1 MPLSDHEQRQLDE
14 IEHAFY
20 CDDPAFLSD
29 EFVYGWRHRVANMAF
44 GLGAS
49 LLFIGVATMVAVW
62 VVGIIVGSVGLLLM
76 WGSWP
81 VVRVSRHG

>member
-1 MPLSDHEQRQLDE
+1 M
-14 IEHAFY
+14 
-20 CDDPAFLSD
+20 
-29 EFVYGWRHRVANMAF
+29 ANMAF